1 MQLYDFNFIIFMVG
15 LAIMLLIL
23 QMLRNHTLLEHRV
36 SQLQV
41 YVLLLVSIGLICL
54 QDLRFAFIISVIIL
68 SSYMTGILV
77 SKSNGQRQRKVILT
91 IGIGISVA
99 ALGIFKYFNFFA
111 SSFAQLLHKDYIA
124 INIILPLG
132 ISFYTFTAISY
143 MVDVYRGK
151 IAVETNLGNYA
162 LLISFFPK
170 LVAGPI
176 VRAEDFLPQ
185 IRDYE
190 GIKWKNIEVGIQ
202 IFVFGLFKK
211 IVLADRL
218 NVFVND
224 VFSAPRAFGSATI
237 LLAVISYSLQIYF
250 DFSGY
255 SDMAIGASKILG
267 INIKKNFNL
276 PYIAQNFSDFWNR
289 WHISLSSW
297 FRDYVY
303 IPLGGNRKGKIRTY
317 INLLVVMLISG
328 LWHGAG
334 WTFIIWGFLHGIL
347 SCLNRAIR
355 KTKFIKSQNTVI
367 AATRILLTFIGATLL
382 WVIFRAPDLNTIG
395 EIFEGLFA
403 FRGGISQPYTW
414 SFFAIICIAFSTLV
428 AEVKSKK
435 EGVQTVDG
443 FYPVLKLNTIVGL
456 TVFLTFFGLTILMG
470 YFGNTAFIYGKF

>member
-15 LAIMLLIL
+15 LTIFHLIL
-23 QMLRNHTLLEHRV
+23 QLFHNHTGLQGLISR
-36 SQLQV
+36 LQV
-41 YVLLLVSIGLICL
+41 YVLLLVSIGIICL
-54 QDLRFAFIISVIIL
+54 QALRFSFIISLIIL
-68 SSYMTGILV
+68 SSYLTGILL
-77 SKSNGQRQRKVILT
+77 SKNLAQAYRKAILA

-111 SSFAQLLHKDYIA
+111 SSFAQLFHKDYVA

-151 IAVETNLGNYA
+151 IIVEKNFVNYA
-162 LLISFFPK
+162 LLICFFPK

-185 IRDYE
+185 IRNYKGVKWE
-190 GIKWKNIEVGIQ
+190 GIETGIQ

-224 VFSAPRAFGSATI
+224 VFGAPSAFGSLTI

-255 SDMAIGASKILG
+255 SDMAIGVSKILG
-267 INIKKNFNL
+267 IEIKRNFNL
-276 PYIAQNFSDFWNR
+276 PYIAQNFSEFWNR

-297 FRDYVY
+297 FRDYIY
-303 IPLGGNRKGKIRTY
+303 IPLGGNKKGEQRTY
-317 INLLVVMLISG
+317 INLLIVMLISG

-334 WTFIIWGFLHGIL
+334 WTFIVWGFLHGVL
-347 SCLNRAIR
+347 SCLHRAIR
-355 KTKFIKSQNTVI
+355 KTKFISSNHIGIKIIRVS
-367 AATRILLTFIGATLL
+367 LTFIGATLL
-382 WVIFRAPDLNTIG
+382 WVVFRAADMCSVG
-395 EIFEGLFA
+395 EIFKGLLA
-403 FRGGISQPYTW
+403 FREGVTQPYSW
-414 SFFAIICIAFSTLV
+414 SFFAITCLALSTLV
-428 AEVKSKK
+428 AGVRSKRK
-435 EGVQTVDG
+435 GLHNVDG

-456 TVFLTFFGLTILMG
+456 TAFLTFLGITILMG

>member
-1 MQLYDFNFIIFMVG
+1 MQLYDFNFIIFLIGLTIVLFIIQVVG
-15 LAIMLLIL
+15 T
-23 QMLRNHTLLEHRV
+23 HTRLKIYV
-36 SQLQV
+36 PKLQV
-41 YVLLLVSIGLICL
+41 YVLLLASMGISCL
-54 QDLRFAFIISVIIL
+54 QDLRFVVIISLIIL
-68 SSYMTGILV
+68 SSYVTGLLISPGSNNSFKKGILTAGICV
-77 SKSNGQRQRKVILT
+77 SVF
-91 IGIGISVA
+91 

-111 SSFAQLLHKDYIA
+111 SSFAEVLHRDFVA

-151 IAVETNLGNYA
+151 IIAERNLGNYA

-185 IRDYE
+185 IRDYRGVKRE
-190 GIKWKNIEVGIQ
+190 KVEEGIQ
-202 IFVFGLFKK
+202 IFIFGLFKK

-224 VFSAPRAFGSATI
+224 VFGAPSAFSSITI
-237 LLAVISYSLQIYF
+237 LLSVISYSLQIYF

-267 INIKKNFNL
+267 IDIKRNFNL
-276 PYIAQNFSDFWNR
+276 PYIAQNFSEFWNR

-303 IPLGGNRKGKIRTY
+303 IPLGGNRKGKTRTY

-347 SCLNRAIR
+347 SCLHRAIR
-355 KTKFIKSQNTVI
+355 KTKFVTLN
-367 AATRILLTFIGATLL
+367 APILSVFRVLFTFSVASLL
-382 WVIFRAPDLNTIG
+382 WVIFRASDINNAK
-395 EIFEGLFA
+395 EILGGLLA
-403 FRGGISQPYTW
+403 FRGGIFQPYSW
-414 SFFAIICIAFSTLV
+414 SFFAIACLAVSTIV
-428 AEVKSKK
+428 AALIGKKRKST
-435 EGVQTVDG
+435 EIDG
-443 FYPVLKLNTIVGL
+443 FYPVLKLNTIIGLTAFLTFLGL
-456 TVFLTFFGLTILMG
+456 TVLMG

>member
-1 MQLYDFNFIIFMVG
+1 MQLYDFNFIVFMVG
-15 LAIMLLIL
+15 LTIILMIL
-23 QMLRNHTLLEHRV
+23 QSLRKHILSEYRI
-36 SQLQV
+36 SRLQV
-41 YVLLLVSIGLICL
+41 YVLLLASIGFICL
-54 QDLRFAFIISVIIL
+54 QDLRFAFIICVIIL
-68 SSYMTGILV
+68 SSYLTGLLV
-77 SKSNGQRQRKVILT
+77 SKNTDQRRRKVILT
-91 IGIGISVA
+91 IGVGISVV

-111 SSFAQLLHKDYIA
+111 SSFAQLLHQDYIS

-143 MVDVYRGK
+143 MVDVYRGR
-151 IAVETNLGNYA
+151 ITEERDLGNYA

-185 IRDYE
+185 INNYA
-190 GIKWKNIEVGIQ
+190 GIKWKNVEAGLQ

-224 VFSAPRAFGSATI
+224 VFGAPRAFSSSTI
-237 LLAVISYSLQIYF
+237 FLAVISYSLQIYL

-255 SDMAIGASKILG
+255 SDMAIGASGILG

-303 IPLGGNRKGKIRTY
+303 IPLGGNRKGKTRTY

-347 SCLNRAIR
+347 SCLHRAIR
-355 KTKFIKSQNTVI
+355 KTKFIESQNKALAVV
-367 AATRILLTFIGATLL
+367 RILLTFIGATLL

-428 AEVKSKK
+428 AEAKSKK
-435 EGVQTVDG
+435 AGIHTVDG

-456 TVFLTFFGLTILMG
+456 TVFLTFLGMTIIMG